1 MLLESLEA
9 IKFRNLQ
16 GRIEFRPGLNVF
28 AGENGQGKTNWL
40 EAIAVL
46 AAARS
51 FRTSKLQEAVN
62 FGEHTASIRGNV
74 RESPEIVRELQVII
88 AGNTKTLAINGKK
101 ETVQRYL
108 GQLHAVVFNSDEL
121 EIVRGLPDSRRR
133 FLDVGIVSLHPPF
146 VQVFTDYN
154 RVIKQKNSLL
164 QAMADEGIS
173 IDEMTD
179 RLEPWNDQLIKL
191 ASKIHR
197 ARVRFVERINGVLEK
212 KLFAREE
219 LSVRYISSLEGKG
232 DLADFENLI
241 AERLRLRVQAEVV
254 SGHALI
260 GPHRDDMELKFDG
273 HDIRKFGSA
282 GQQRSALLLL
292 QLANI
297 AVYEATRGEYPLF
310 LIDDID
316 AELDYKRIGRLL
328 DFLDGKTQTIVTTS
342 KESFVERFGSQ
353 ARVFRI
359 EGGMAEIQ

>member
-9 IKFRNLQ
+9 MNFRNLQ
-16 GRIEFRPGLNVF
+16 GRIEARPGLNVF

-51 FRTSKLQEAVN
+51 FRTAKLQETVS
-62 FGEHTASIRGNV
+62 FGERSAAVRGNV

-88 AGNTKTLAINGKK
+88 AGNTKTLAVNGKK
-101 ETVQRYL
+101 ESVQQYL

-121 EIVRGLPDSRRR
+121 EIVRGQPDSRRR
-133 FLDVGIVSLHPPF
+133 FLDAGIVSLHPPF

-164 QAMADEGIS
+164 QSLAEQDVS
-173 IDEMTD
+173 LDEMAE
-179 RLEPWNDQLIKL
+179 RLVPWNQQLAKL
-191 ASKIHR
+191 AAKIHR
-197 ARVRFVERINGVLEK
+197 ARVRFIERINGVLER

-219 LSVRYISSLEGKG
+219 LSVRYISALEEKG
-232 DLADFENLI
+232 DLADYENLI

-260 GPHRDDMELKFDG
+260 GTHRDDMELKFDG

-328 DFLDGKTQTIVTTS
+328 SFLDGKTQTFVTTS
-342 KESFVERFGSQ
+342 KESFVERFGSS
-353 ARVFRI
+353 ARVFRV
-359 EGGMAEIQ
+359 EGGKAEIQ